1 MNTLRRALF
10 STFLM
15 ALMLCAAFGA
25 SAQGDSNGTLVLGQP
40 AVSQVTAA
48 GQTFNYDYSLTEP
61 RQITLQALGDS
72 AQPTIKILQNGTV
85 VAEEANAAGALTIT
99 LNALLNAGSYVVQV
113 GTLNNTTGL
122 VVLVLQSETTVT
134 SETLTPG
141 TLLSGTVNTGAP
153 LALYSFTSLSEPAY
167 LYVESSQPDSGVNVR
182 LTDAGSGTVSGMI
195 NASLT
200 GARFRIPAGNAA
212 YVVEV
217 ETGGGIEAE
226 LFTICLAAVSTGGCE
241 AGSAQA
247 PVVTEDVV
255 VVEPPPVERCT
266 VTSNAGGP
274 VNIRQSASTVAVIV
288 GSLPVNT
295 PADVIGISPDGFF
308 YNVLYSGTNGWIS
321 AAVVNTSGNCDTI
334 LTINPPVV
342 IEQPAQPAQPTAV
355 PVQPTQPPPP
365 TPSGPCLI
373 TLTAPTNV
381 YQIPNN
387 AIDYLQDQVQSGELI
402 PIGRLADNSWWK
414 TNYANAWIQ
423 TSAFGSTAQVSGDC
437 RNLPLVTP

>member
-1 MNTLRRALF
+1 MSSLRRALF
-10 STFLM
+10 STFLV
-15 ALMLCAAFGA
+15 ALTLCAAFGA

-40 AVSQVTAA
+40 AVSQVASA

-72 AQPTIKILQNGTV
+72 AQPSIRILQNGIV
-85 VAEEANAAGALTIT
+85 VAEEANAAGALTIS

-113 GTLNNTTGL
+113 GALNNTTGL
-122 VVLVLQSETTVT
+122 VVLVLQSETAVT

-141 TLLSGTVNTGAP
+141 TLLSGTVNTSAP
-153 LALYSFTSLSEPAY
+153 LALYSFAALNEPAY
-167 LYVESSQPDSGVNVR
+167 LYVESSQPNSGVNVR

-200 GARFRIPAGNAA
+200 GARLRIPAGNVT
-212 YVVEV
+212 YTVEV
-217 ETGGGIEAE
+217 ETGGGAAAE

-247 PVVTEDVV
+247 PVVTQDVV
-255 VVEPPPVERCT
+255 LVEPPVERCT

-274 VNIRQSASTVAVIV
+274 VNIRQSASTSAIIV
-288 GSLPVNT
+288 SSLPANAS
-295 PADVIGISPDGFF
+295 ADVIGISPDRFF

-321 AAVVNTSGNCDTI
+321 AAVVNTAGNCDTI
-334 LTINPPVV
+334 LTITPPTVV
-342 IEQPAQPAQPTAV
+342 EQPAQPPAQPTAA

-373 TLTAPTNV
+373 TLTAPTYI

-387 AIDYLQDQVQSGELI
+387 AIDYLQDQVQGGELI
-402 PIGRLADNSWWK
+402 PVGRLADNSWWK

>member
-1 MNTLRRALF
+1 MSSLRRALF
-10 STFLM
+10 STFLA
-15 ALMLCAAFGA
+15 ALTLCAAFVGA

-40 AVSQVTAA
+40 AVSQVAAA

-72 AQPTIKILQNGTV
+72 AQPTIRILQNGTV
-85 VAEEANAAGALTIT
+85 VAEEANAAGVLTIS

-122 VVLVLQSETTVT
+122 VVLVLQSETAVT

-141 TLLSGTVNTGAP
+141 TVLSGTVNAAAP
-153 LALYSFTSLSEPAY
+153 LALYSFAALSEPAF
-167 LYVESSQPDSGVNVR
+167 LYVESSQPNSGVNVR
-182 LTDAGSGTVSGMI
+182 LTDAGSGALSGMI

-217 ETGGGIEAE
+217 ETGGTAAE
-226 LFTICLAAVSTGGCE
+226 LFTICLTAVSIGGCE

-247 PVVTEDVV
+247 PVATQDVV
-255 VVEPPPVERCT
+255 VVEPPPIDYCT

-321 AAVVNTSGNCDTI
+321 VAVVNSSGNCDTI
-334 LTINPPVV
+334 LTITPPTVV
-342 IEQPAQPAQPTAV
+342 EQPAQPAQPTAV
-355 PVQPTQPPPP
+355 PVQPTQPPAP

-373 TLTAPTNV
+373 TLTAPTYI

-387 AIDYLQDQVQSGELI
+387 NIENLQDQVQGGELI
-402 PIGRLADNSWWK
+402 PIGRLVDNSWWK

-437 RNLPLVTP
+437 RNLPLVAP